1 MKSKEFDEESRKGS
15 QQKLPSIPNVPK
27 YDSPFAIPDDAEV
40 SLSIPRSLEWRKR
53 KNNENANKNK
63 ETKL

>member
-40 SLSIPRSLEWRKR
+40 SLPIPRSLE
-53 KNNENANKNK
+53 
-63 ETKL
+63 